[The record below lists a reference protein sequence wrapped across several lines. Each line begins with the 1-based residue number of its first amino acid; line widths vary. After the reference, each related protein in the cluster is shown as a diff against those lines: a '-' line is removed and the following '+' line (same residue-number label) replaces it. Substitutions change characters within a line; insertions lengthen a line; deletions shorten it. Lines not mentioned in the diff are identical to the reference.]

1 LTQITEVETRGSD
14 DASRTVKT
22 VSNADLNGKFEVK
35 EREISVTEKSADSQK
50 TQTTVYLPSING
62 GFAPSVQINEQQS
75 PSADGALETKKETL
89 IPDSSG
95 RWETYELR
103 EQRVKGDSQERITD
117 ERLSRRDFEGNVSPV
132 SEVITKEKNVNGR
145 LTTTTENYSVD
156 VPGSTRDQ
164 SLHPLQ
170 SSETVQTT
178 EAGRLVTETQVLQR
192 DTVEKGLSTV
202 IKTKDIVAKEN
213 SGSDDTI
220 TVVAQYPNGYP
231 SIVSV
236 ELETRKT
243 EGQH

>member
-1 LTQITEVETRGSD
+1 
-14 DASRTVKT
+14 
-22 VSNADLNGKFEVK
+22 
-35 EREISVTEKSADSQK
+35 
-50 TQTTVYLPSING
+50 
-62 GFAPSVQINEQQS
+62 
-75 PSADGALETKKETL
+75 
-89 IPDSSG
+89 
-95 RWETYELR
+95 
-103 EQRVKGDSQERITD
+103 
-117 ERLSRRDFEGNVSPV
+117 
-132 SEVITKEKNVNGR
+132 
-145 LTTTTENYSVD
+145 
-156 VPGSTRDQ
+156 
-164 SLHPLQ
+164 
-170 SSETVQTT
+170 VQTT